1 MVCDRLPSCLI
12 LGKMLVKVTSYFT
25 FAGDMY
31 RPYIPQEDYFSEGL
45 YMFDIGQND
54 LAGEFYSKTE
64 DQVIASIPT
73 ILLEFETGLKVYKNI
88 YTFILLAFHPFFF
101 PVLLIILYKTGF

>member
-1 MVCDRLPSCLI
+1 MVRDRLPSCLI
-12 LGKMLVKVTSYFT
+12 LGKMLVKVISYFT

-73 ILLEFETGLKVYKNI
+73 ILLEFETGLKVYKI
-88 YTFILLAFHPFFF
+88 YTLSSLQLSILLF
-101 PVLLIILYKTGF
+101 PVLLIILYKAGF